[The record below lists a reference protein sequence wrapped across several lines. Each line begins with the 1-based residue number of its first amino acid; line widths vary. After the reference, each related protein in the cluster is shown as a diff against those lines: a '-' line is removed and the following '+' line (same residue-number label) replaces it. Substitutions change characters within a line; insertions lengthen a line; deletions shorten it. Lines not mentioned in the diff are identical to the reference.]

1 MAKTLSTTRNVYKIF
16 GIKVCEFTSDYVWR
30 ESTENCEEIRDDI
43 FLHEQVI
50 KNLYKKPDNE
60 C

>member
-30 ESTENCEEIRDDI
+30 ESTENEEAIRDDI
-43 FLHEQVI
+43 LLHEQVI
-50 KNLYKKPDNE
+50 KNWYKNRDNQN
-60 C
+60 